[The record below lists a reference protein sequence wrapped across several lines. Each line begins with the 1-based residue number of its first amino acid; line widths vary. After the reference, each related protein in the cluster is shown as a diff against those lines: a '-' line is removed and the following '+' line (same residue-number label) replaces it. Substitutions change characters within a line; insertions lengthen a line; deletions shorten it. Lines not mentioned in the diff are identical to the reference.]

1 VSQENVA
8 LVRTA
13 LAACSAGGVE
23 AVLPFYAPDV
33 VWFPAAEWPE
43 DSAYQGY
50 DAIRRQDALWT
61 GNFEDYGWE
70 GHEIR
75 DVHDRVLAL
84 AEMRGRT
91 KDAAVVVSQRV
102 GLVAGFRD
110 AKIAEVRA
118 FNTWREALKAVGLAE

>member
-1 VSQENVA
+1 MSHAHVE
-8 LVRTA
+8 LVRKA
-13 LAACSAGGVE
+13 FAAYSAGGVE
-23 AVLPFYAPDV
+23 AVLPLYAPDV

-70 GHEIR
+70 VREIR
-75 DVHDRVLAL
+75 DVQDRVLAL
-84 AEMRGRT
+84 TEMTGRT

-110 AKIAEVRA
+110 EKIAEVRA
-118 FNTWREALKAVGLAE
+118 FNTWQEALEAVGLAG

>member
-1 VSQENVA
+1 MSQENVA
-8 LVRTA
+8 LVRKA
-13 LAACSAGGVE
+13 FAAYSAGGVA

-33 VWFPAAEWPE
+33 VWFPDAEWPE

-50 DAIRRQDALWT
+50 DAIHRQDALWT

-70 GHEIR
+70 VHEIR

-84 AEMRGRT
+84 TEMRGRT

-118 FNTWREALKAVGLAE
+118 FNTWREALKAV